1 MRTIKRYANRKL
13 YDLQTGSYITL
24 DEIAVLIRQ
33 QEDVEIID
41 HASGQDLTTI
51 TLMQIIFEEEKRA
64 NQGLPAAVFTR
75 MLQAGNTLRN
85 SINDF
90 LDPEHHFDQDLR
102 RRFARLVRQAVIS
115 EVEAQRLLEL
125 LLDPAMKTPE
135 PVEIPVDPAEVAA
148 LQKQVQDLESRIK
161 DLGG

>member
-24 DEIAVLIRQ
+24 DEIASLIRQ
-33 QEDVEIID
+33 HEDVEIID

-64 NQGLPAAVFTR
+64 NSDLPRAALTR
-75 MLQAGNTLRN
+75 VLQAGAALRSSVN
-85 SINDF
+85 VF
-90 LDPEHHFDQDLR
+90 LDPESHFDTDLR
-102 RRFARLVRQAVIS
+102 RRFARLVRNAQIA
-115 EVEAQRLLEL
+115 EAEAQHWLEL

-135 PVEIPVDPAEVAA
+135 PIEIPAEPAEVDA
-148 LQKQVQDLESRIK
+148 LRQKVEALENLIK
-161 DLGG
+161 NLGG